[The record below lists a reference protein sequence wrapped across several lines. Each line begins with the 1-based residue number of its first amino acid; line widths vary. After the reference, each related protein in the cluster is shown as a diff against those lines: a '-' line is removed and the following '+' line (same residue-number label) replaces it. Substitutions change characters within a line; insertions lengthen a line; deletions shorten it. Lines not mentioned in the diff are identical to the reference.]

1 MDQPMARRPKVS
13 RRPKVDGVSALDA
26 IRPFRW
32 KIGLTY
38 FLTLVEDLLEL
49 SYPWATG
56 LAINGLLDHDYRL
69 ALPIVVA
76 WSARSAIGL
85 FRQMYDTRVYTR
97 VYNTIVEAT
106 ILRQRRAG
114 FSSTRVAARSAM
126 SRDFVTFFE
135 KDVPVVVTAVI
146 GIVGSAAILFWYD
159 LIIGAVTALLFI
171 PAYLINRIYIRVTLR
186 LNEGLNNQL
195 EQEVQAIDKAEP
207 EPIRRHFEELRCW
220 RIRLSDAEAYNWTII
235 EVLSIFVFVA
245 VLVRATYLPNTETG
259 DIFAILVYV
268 WRLMENL
275 DHVPQILQQ
284 LTRLQDIRKRIEA
297 GASVEA
303 IGEEI
308 EKTAEEAVEATRM

>member
-1 MDQPMARRPKVS
+1 MARRPKAN
-13 RRPKVDGVSALDA
+13 GISALDA

-38 FLTLVEDLLEL
+38 ALTFVEDLLEL

-56 LAINGLLDHDYRL
+56 LAINGLLEHDFKL
-69 ALPIVVA
+69 ALPIVIA
-76 WSARSAIGL
+76 WGARSAIGL

-97 VYNTIVEAT
+97 IYNAIVEET

-114 FSSTRVAARSAM
+114 FKSSQVAARSAM

-135 KDVPVVVTAVI
+135 KDVPVVVSAVI
-146 GIVGSAAILFWYD
+146 GIFGSAAILFWYD
-159 LIIGAVTALLFI
+159 LVIGAVTALLFI
-171 PAYLINRIYIRVTLR
+171 PVYLVNRVYMRVTLR
-186 LNEGLNNQL
+186 LNEGLNTQL
-195 EQEVQAIDKAEP
+195 EQEVQAIERAEP
-207 EPIRRHFEELRCW
+207 GPIRHHFDEVRRW
-220 RIRLSDAEAYNWTII
+220 RIRLSDAEAYNWTLI
-235 EVLSIFVFVA
+235 EVLSIVVFVA
-245 VLVRATYLPNTETG
+245 VLVRATYLPDTETG
-259 DIFAILVYV
+259 DIFAILVYI

-308 EKTAEEAVEATRM
+308 EKTADEAAETSRM

>member
-1 MDQPMARRPKVS
+1 MARRPKVN
-13 RRPKVDGVSALDA
+13 GISALDA
-26 IRPFRW
+26 LRPFRW

-38 FLTLVEDLLEL
+38 TLTFLEDLLEL

-56 LAINGLLDHDYRL
+56 LAINGLLDHDYLL
-69 ALPIVVA
+69 ALPIVIA

-85 FRQMYDTRVYTR
+85 FRQMYDTRIYTR
-97 VYNTIVEAT
+97 IYNAIVEDT

-114 FSSTRVAARSAM
+114 FRSTQVAARSAM

-135 KDVPVVVTAVI
+135 KDVPVVVSALI
-146 GIVGSAAILFWYD
+146 GIFGSAAILFWYD
-159 LIIGAVTALLFI
+159 LIIGAITALLFI
-171 PAYLINRIYIRVTLR
+171 PVFLVNRIYVRVTLR
-186 LNEGLNNQL
+186 LNEGLNTQL
-195 EQEVQAIDKAEP
+195 EQEVQAIEKAEP
-207 EPIRRHFEELRCW
+207 EPVRHHFEQLRCW
-220 RIRLSDAEAYNWTII
+220 RVRLSDAEAYNWTFI

-245 VLVRATYLPNTETG
+245 VLVRATYLPSTETG

-284 LTRLQDIRKRIEA
+284 ITRLQDIRKRIEA

-303 IGEEI
+303 IGAEI
-308 EKTAEEAVEATRM
+308 EKTAEETAEASRM

>member
-1 MDQPMARRPKVS
+1 MDRAMARRQRTQS
-13 RRPKVDGVSALDA
+13 ISALDA

-38 FLTLVEDLLEL
+38 VLTLIEDLLEL

-56 LAINGLLDHDYRL
+56 VAINGLIEHDYKL
-69 ALPIVVA
+69 ALPIVAA
-76 WSARSAIGL
+76 WALRSAIGL

-97 VYNTIVEAT
+97 VYNTIVEDT

-114 FSSTRVAARSAM
+114 VRATNVAARSAM

-135 KDVPVVVTAVI
+135 KDVPVVVAALI
-146 GIVGSAAILFWYD
+146 GIFGSVLILFWYD
-159 LIIGAVTALLFI
+159 LIIGAVTASLFL
-171 PAYLINRIYIRVTLR
+171 PVLIVNRIYVRVTLR
-186 LNEGLNNQL
+186 LNEGLNTQL

-207 EPIRRHFEELRCW
+207 EPIRHHFEEVRCW
-220 RIRLSDAEAYNWTII
+220 RIRLSDAEAYNWTLI

-245 VLVRATYLPNTETG
+245 VLVRATYLPDTDTG

-268 WRLMENL
+268 WRFMENL
-275 DHVPQILQQ
+275 DHVPQIVQQ
-284 LTRLQDIRKRIEA
+284 LTRLHDIRKRIEA
-297 GASVEA
+297 GASVED

-308 EKTAEEAVEATRM
+308 EKTAEEAAEASRL

>member
-1 MDQPMARRPKVS
+1 MDRVMARPRPKS
-13 RRPKVDGVSALDA
+13 NGISALDA

-38 FLTLVEDLLEL
+38 VLTLIEDLLEL

-56 LAINGLLDHDYRL
+56 IAINGLIEHDYRL
-69 ALPIVVA
+69 ALPIVAA

-97 VYNTIVEAT
+97 VYNTIVEDT

-114 FSSTRVAARSAM
+114 VRATNVAARSAM

-135 KDVPVVVTAVI
+135 KDVPVVVAAII
-146 GIVGSAAILFWYD
+146 GIFGSVLILFWYD
-159 LIIGAVTALLFI
+159 LIIGAVTASLFL
-171 PAYLINRIYIRVTLR
+171 PVLIVNRIYVRVTLR
-186 LNEGLNNQL
+186 LNEGLNTQL

-207 EPIRRHFEELRCW
+207 EPIRHHFEEVRCW
-220 RIRLSDAEAYNWTII
+220 RIRLSDAEAYNWTFI

-245 VLVRATYLPNTETG
+245 VLVRATYLPDTDTG

-268 WRLMENL
+268 WRFMENL
-275 DHVPQILQQ
+275 DHVPQIVQQ
-284 LTRLQDIRKRIEA
+284 LTRLHDIRKRIEA
-297 GASVEA
+297 GASVED

-308 EKTAEEAVEATRM
+308 EKTAEETAETGRM

>member
-1 MDQPMARRPKVS
+1 MARRPKIN
-13 RRPKVDGVSALDA
+13 GISALDA

-32 KIGLTY
+32 RIGLTY
-38 FLTLVEDLLEL
+38 FLTFVEDLLEL

-69 ALPIVVA
+69 ALPIIIA
-76 WSARSAIGL
+76 WFARSAIGL

-97 VYNTIVEAT
+97 IYNAIVEDT

-114 FSSTRVAARSAM
+114 FKPTQVAARSAM

-135 KDVPVVVTAVI
+135 KDVPVVVTAII

-159 LIIGAVTALLFI
+159 LVIGAVTALLFI
-171 PAYLINRIYIRVTLR
+171 PAYVVNRIYIRVTLR

-195 EQEVQAIDKAEP
+195 EQEVHAIEKAEP
-207 EPIRRHFEELRCW
+207 GLIRKHFEELRCW
-220 RIRLSDAEAYNWTII
+220 RIRLSDAEAYNWTVI
-235 EVLSIFVFVA
+235 EVLSIIVFIA
-245 VLVRATYLPNTETG
+245 VLVRATYLPETDTG

-284 LTRLQDIRKRIEA
+284 LTRLHDIRKRIEA

-303 IGEEI
+303 IGQEI
-308 EKTAEEAVEATRM
+308 EKSAEGAAEASRM